1 MSGSHRIAALALAFL
16 LAALPVAPRAALA
29 ADPIA
34 AQTHEQAMKVP
45 AGKFVQDLGD
55 KAIVL
60 IANKQLS
67 PEQRSTEFSKILGD
81 SFDLKT
87 IGRYVIGRTWASATP
102 EQQQEYMDLFR
113 SLVIRNYGSR
123 MSLYAGEGFSV
134 VGTRP
139 ESDMDTVVQSHI
151 THPDGSK
158 PTQIEWRIREKDG
171 KIGVIDVSV
180 ENVSLSLT
188 QRQEYA
194 SVIQRNGGAIDGLLK
209 QMRQELSAET
219 KQAAPKG

>member
-1 MSGSHRIAALALAFL
+1 MSGSHRLVALALALL
-16 LAALPVAPRAALA
+16 LAAPQAAHA
-29 ADPIA
+29 ADPVA
-34 AQTHEQAMKVP
+34 AQTHEQAMKIP

-55 KAIVL
+55 KAITL
-60 IANKQLS
+60 IANKQITQ
-67 PEQRSTEFSKILGD
+67 EQRTAEFSKILAD

-102 EQQQEYMDLFR
+102 EQQTEYMELFR

-171 KIGVIDVSV
+171 KMGVIDVSV

-209 QMRQELSAET
+209 QMRQELNAET
-219 KQAAPKG
+219 KQAGSKG